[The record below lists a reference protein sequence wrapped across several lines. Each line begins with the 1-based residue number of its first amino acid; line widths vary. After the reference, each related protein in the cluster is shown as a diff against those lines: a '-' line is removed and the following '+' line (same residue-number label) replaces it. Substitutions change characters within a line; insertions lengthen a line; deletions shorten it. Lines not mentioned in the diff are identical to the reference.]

1 MPLTTSPFEIINPND
16 RYIPSLKDKDL
27 TKVLPPLVTK
37 IRQEVYEWRKKNYDG
52 VSETSKAL
60 LEWWF
65 IKEHENFRYYFAQ
78 REAVETVIYLFEVAK
93 IRDKEQLFYNYNSLT
108 DVKLEHFAESWL
120 RLVTKMATGSGKT
133 KVMSLLLLWSYFNR
147 IYENNN
153 ELSSNFLI
161 IAPNIIVLDRLKTDF
176 EGLNIFRN
184 DPCLPEDG
192 IANQNWKSDF
202 LNKAQVHI
210 QKQARVKE
218 KQGNIFLTN
227 IQQIYVGKEKE
238 VSLEDEDLTEFF
250 FGKKVKSKLENS
262 VDLLKLIKQVNELII
277 LNDEAHH
284 INDEQQVWYKTIQNI
299 HNSLLINES
308 RLTLQLDFTAT
319 PKHKDSSIFVQTVSD
334 YPLTEAIH
342 QNIVKNIEV
351 PKKLY
356 MDDFKIYPSTKYSEK
371 WRDFINLGYVEW
383 KKTFN
388 VCKETGKKAILF
400 IMTDDTKNCDDVSN
414 YLENNYDDLKGRVLT
429 IHTNNNGEIIENE
442 NAPKKTKDELN
453 RLRIQANTIDSMDN
467 KNVAVV
473 SVLMLKEGW
482 DVNNVTTIVGLRAF
496 TKPKI
501 LPEQTLGR
509 GLRRMYREENMR
521 ERLTVIGT
529 PNFMEFAKEL
539 EKEGIKVK
547 EIDVGENVSPFLITS
562 KLIDDEKT
570 INKFDI
576 EFPQIIEKIFRNDEL
591 IKTIDVSKFKFNALE
606 YKNLDLI
613 KKIKIEW
620 EDIVS
625 GETTRIEEYERNYA
639 LDVYNILGAFAKEIM
654 DELKLKQGLGFDV
667 ICEKTK
673 DLIEN
678 YLFGKKIDFESD
690 LTKANLC
697 IIETRRALVQI
708 MASEIKKVIIND
720 KTEKK
725 IGKILK
731 FSDDKGA
738 KVKDGETAIYIN
750 PEKSVYDKH
759 FFDSEFEQDVNVYLE
774 SLIDVKS
781 CIKNMGFIKIPYQNS
796 KGIWSH
802 YIPDF
807 FIKLSDTDYCILE
820 TKGAEYLN
828 DPLKREALKNK
839 VKQIN
844 EGQDKVKFTTLYVL
858 QEKFEKLEGKP
869 STFKLFFEMFKDLDL
884 GLSNKIN

>member
-65 IKEHENFRYYFAQ
+65 VKEHENFRYYFAQ
-78 REAVETVIYLFEVAK
+78 REAVETIIYLFEVAK

-108 DVKLEHFAESWL
+108 DVKLEHFTESWL

-184 DPCLPEDG
+184 DPCLPDDG
-192 IANQNWKSDF
+192 INNQNWKSDF

-210 QKQARVKE
+210 QKQARVKD

-227 IQQIYVGKEKE
+227 IQQIYVGREKE
-238 VSLEDEDLTEFF
+238 VSLQDEDLTEFF
-250 FGKKVKSKLENS
+250 FGKKVKSKLENTI
-262 VDLLKLIKQVNELII
+262 DLLKLIKQVNELII

-299 HNSLLINES
+299 HNSLLTNES
-308 RLTLQLDFTAT
+308 RLALQLDFTAT

-414 YLENNYDDLKGRVLT
+414 YLENNYDDLKGKILT
-429 IHTNNNGEIIENE
+429 IHTNNNGEIVENE
-442 NAPKKTKDELN
+442 NAPKKTKDELEK
-453 RLRIQANTIDSMDN
+453 LRIEANTIDSMDN
-467 KNVAVV
+467 KNVVVV

-509 GLRRMYREENMR
+509 GLRRMYRGEDMR

-547 EIDVGENVSPFLITS
+547 EIDVGENVSPFFITS
-562 KLIDDEKT
+562 KLVDDQKV

-591 IKTIDVSKFKFNALE
+591 IKTIDVSKFQFNAVE

-654 DELKLKQGLGFDV
+654 DELKLKQGLGFDI

-678 YLFGKKIDFESD
+678 YLFGKKIEFEND

-697 IIETRRALVQI
+697 IIETRRSLVQI
-708 MASEIKKVIIND
+708 MVSEIKKVIISD

-725 IGKILK
+725 IAKILK
-731 FSDDKGA
+731 FSDDKAA
-738 KVKDGETAIYIN
+738 KVKDVETAIYFE
-750 PEKSVYDKH
+750 PEKSVYTKH
-759 FFDSEFEQDVNVYLE
+759 FLANSYEEEMNIYLE

-807 FIKLSDTDYCILE
+807 FIKLSDNNYCILE

-828 DPLKREALKNK
+828 DPLKKEALKNK

-844 EGQDKVKFTTLYVL
+844 EGQDKLKFTTLYVL
-858 QEKFEKLEGKP
+858 QDKFNKLEGKP
-869 STFKLFFEMFKDLDL
+869 STFKLFFEIFKDLDL
-884 GLSNKIN
+884 DLNKKFN

>member
-65 IKEHENFRYYFAQ
+65 VKEHENFRYYFAQ

-93 IRDKEQLFYNYNSLT
+93 IRDKEQLFYNYNSLM
-108 DVKLEHFAESWL
+108 DVKLEHFTESWL

-184 DPCLPEDG
+184 DPCLPDDG
-192 IANQNWKSDF
+192 INNQNWKSDF

-210 QKQARVKE
+210 QKQARVKD

-227 IQQIYVGKEKE
+227 IQQIYVGKEKKL
-238 VSLEDEDLTEFF
+238 SLEDEDLTEFF
-250 FGKKVKSKLENS
+250 FGKKVKSKLENTI
-262 VDLLKLIKQVNELII
+262 DLLKLIKQVNELII

-284 INDEQQVWYKTIQNI
+284 INDEQQVWYKTIKNI
-299 HNSLLINES
+299 HNSLLTNES
-308 RLTLQLDFTAT
+308 RLALQLDFTAT

-351 PKKLY
+351 PKKPY

-414 YLENNYDDLKGRVLT
+414 YLENNYDDLKGRILT
-429 IHTNNNGEIIENE
+429 IHTNNNGEIVENE
-442 NAPKKTKDELN
+442 NAPKKTKDELEK
-453 RLRIQANTIDSMDN
+453 LRIEANTIDNMDN
-467 KNVAVV
+467 KNVVVV

-496 TKPKI
+496 TQPKI

-509 GLRRMYREENMR
+509 GLRRMYRGEDMR

-547 EIDVGENVSPFLITS
+547 EIDVGENIPPFLITS
-562 KLIDDEKT
+562 KLVDDEKV

-591 IKTIDVSKFKFNALE
+591 IKAIDVSKFKFNAVE

-625 GETTRIEEYERNYA
+625 GKTTRIEEYERNYA

-654 DELKLKQGLGFDV
+654 DELKLKQGLGFDI

-678 YLFGKKIDFESD
+678 YLFGKKIEFEND

-708 MASEIKKVIIND
+708 MVSEIKKVIIND

-725 IGKILK
+725 VGKILK
-731 FSDDKGA
+731 FSDDKAA
-738 KVKDGETAIYIN
+738 KVKDGETAIYFE
-750 PEKSVYDKH
+750 PEKSVYTKH
-759 FFDSEFEQDVNVYLE
+759 FLANPYEEEMNVYLE

-828 DPLKREALKNK
+828 DPLKKEALKNK

-844 EGQDKVKFTTLYVL
+844 EGQDKLKFTTLYVL
-858 QEKFEKLEGKP
+858 QEKFEKLEGRP

-884 GLSNKIN
+884 GLNEKLN

>member
-27 TKVLPPLVTK
+27 SKVLPPLVIK
-37 IRQEVYEWRKKNYDG
+37 IRQEVYEWRKKNYNG
-52 VSETSKAL
+52 ASETSKAL

-65 IKEHENFRYYFAQ
+65 VKEHENFRYYFAQ
-78 REAVETVIYLFEVAK
+78 REAVETIIYLFEVAK

-108 DVKLEHFAESWL
+108 DVKLEHFTESWL

-161 IAPNIIVLDRLKTDF
+161 VAPNIIVLDRLKTDF

-184 DPCLPEDG
+184 DPCLPDDG
-192 IANQNWKSDF
+192 INNQNWKSDF

-210 QKQARVKE
+210 QKQAKVKD

-227 IQQIYVGKEKE
+227 IQQIYVGREKE
-238 VSLEDEDLTEFF
+238 LSLEDEDLTEFF
-250 FGKKVKSKLENS
+250 FGKKVKSKLENT

-299 HNSLLINES
+299 HNSLLTNES
-308 RLTLQLDFTAT
+308 RLTLQLDFTTT

-342 QNIVKNIEV
+342 QNIVKNIEI

-356 MDDFKIYPSTKYSEK
+356 MDDFKIYPSIKYSEK

-383 KKTFN
+383 KKTYN

-400 IMTDDTKNCDDVSN
+400 IMTDDTKNCDDVSK
-414 YLENNYDDLKGRVLT
+414 YLENNYDDLKGRILT
-429 IHTNNNGEIIENE
+429 IHTNNNGEIVENE
-442 NAPKKTKDELN
+442 NAPKKTKDELQ
-453 RLRIQANTIDSMDN
+453 RLRIEANTIDSMDN
-467 KNVAVV
+467 KNVVVV

-509 GLRRMYREENMR
+509 GLRRMYRGEDIR

-547 EIDVGENVSPFLITS
+547 EIDVGENATPFFVTS
-562 KLIDDEKT
+562 KLVDDENI

-606 YKNLDLI
+606 YKNIDLI

-625 GETTRIEEYERNYA
+625 GKTTRIEEYERNYA

-673 DLIEN
+673 NLIEN
-678 YLFGKKIDFESD
+678 YLFGKKIEFESD

-708 MASEIKKVIIND
+708 MVSEIKKVIVND

-731 FSDDKGA
+731 FSDDKAA
-738 KVKDGETAIYIN
+738 KVKDAETAIYFE
-750 PEKSVYDKH
+750 PEKSVYTKH
-759 FFDSEFEQDVNVYLE
+759 FLANPYEEEMNIYLE

-807 FIKLSDTDYCILE
+807 FIKLSDNNYCILE

-828 DPLKREALKNK
+828 DPLKKEALKNK

-858 QEKFEKLEGKP
+858 QEKFEKLEGRP
-869 STFKLFFEMFKDLDL
+869 SSFKLFFEIFKDLDL
-884 GLSNKIN
+884 GLNDKLN

>member
-1 MPLTTSPFEIINPND
+1 MPLTTSPFEIINPD
-16 RYIPSLKDKDL
+16 ERYIPSLKDKDL
-27 TKVLPPLVTK
+27 TKVLPPLVIK
-37 IRQEVYEWRKKNYDG
+37 IRQEVYEWRKKNYNG
-52 VSETSKAL
+52 ASVTSKAL

-65 IKEHENFRYYFAQ
+65 VKEHENFRYYFAQ
-78 REAVETVIYLFEVAK
+78 REAVETIIYLFEVAK
-93 IRDKEQLFYNYNSLT
+93 IRDKDQLFNNYNSLT
-108 DVKLEHFAESWL
+108 DVKLEHFTESWL

-161 IAPNIIVLDRLKTDF
+161 VAPNIIVLDRLKTDF

-184 DPCLPEDG
+184 DPCLPDDS
-192 IANQNWKSDF
+192 INNQNWKSDF
-202 LNKAQVHI
+202 LNKVQIHI
-210 QKQARVKE
+210 QKQASVKN

-227 IQQIYVGKEKE
+227 IQQIYVGREKE
-238 VSLEDEDLTEFF
+238 VSLQDEDLTDFF

-299 HNSLLINES
+299 HNSLLANES
-308 RLTLQLDFTAT
+308 RLALQLDFTAT

-342 QNIVKNIEV
+342 QNIVKNIEI

-356 MDDFKIYPSTKYSEK
+356 MDDFKIYPSIKYSEK

-383 KKTFN
+383 KKTYN

-400 IMTDDTKNCDDVSN
+400 IMTDDTKNCDDVSK

-429 IHTNNNGEIIENE
+429 IHTNNNGEIVENE
-442 NAPKKTKDELN
+442 NAPKKTKDELQ
-453 RLRIQANTIDSMDN
+453 RLRIEANTIDSMDN
-467 KNVAVV
+467 KNVVVV

-509 GLRRMYREENMR
+509 GLRRMYRGEDIR

-547 EIDVGENVSPFLITS
+547 EIDVGENVSPFFITS
-562 KLIDDEKT
+562 KLVDDEK
-570 INKFDI
+570 IIKEFDI
-576 EFPQIIEKIFRNDEL
+576 EFPQIIEKIFRNDQL

-606 YKNLDLI
+606 YKNIDLI

-673 DLIEN
+673 NLIEN
-678 YLFGKKIDFESD
+678 YLF
-690 LTKANLC
+690 
-697 IIETRRALVQI
+697 
-708 MASEIKKVIIND
+708 
-720 KTEKK
+720 
-725 IGKILK
+725 
-731 FSDDKGA
+731 
-738 KVKDGETAIYIN
+738 
-750 PEKSVYDKH
+750 
-759 FFDSEFEQDVNVYLE
+759 
-774 SLIDVKS
+774 
-781 CIKNMGFIKIPYQNS
+781 
-796 KGIWSH
+796 
-802 YIPDF
+802 
-807 FIKLSDTDYCILE
+807 
-820 TKGAEYLN
+820 
-828 DPLKREALKNK
+828 
-839 VKQIN
+839 
-844 EGQDKVKFTTLYVL
+844 
-858 QEKFEKLEGKP
+858 
-869 STFKLFFEMFKDLDL
+869 
-884 GLSNKIN
+884 

>member
-65 IKEHENFRYYFAQ
+65 VKEHENFRYYFAQ

-108 DVKLEHFAESWL
+108 DVKLEHFTESWL

-184 DPCLPEDG
+184 DPCLPDDG
-192 IANQNWKSDF
+192 INNQNWKSDF

-210 QKQARVKE
+210 QKQARVTD

-238 VSLEDEDLTEFF
+238 LSLEDENLTEFF
-250 FGKKVKSKLENS
+250 FGKKVKSKLENTI
-262 VDLLKLIKQVNELII
+262 DLLKLIKQVNELII

-299 HNSLLINES
+299 HNSLLTNES
-308 RLTLQLDFTAT
+308 RLALQLDFTAT

-414 YLENNYDDLKGRVLT
+414 YLENNYDDLKGKILT
-429 IHTNNNGEIIENE
+429 IHTNNNGEIVENE
-442 NAPKKTKDELN
+442 NAPKKTKDELEK
-453 RLRIQANTIDSMDN
+453 LRIEANTIDSMDN
-467 KNVAVV
+467 KNVVVV

-509 GLRRMYREENMR
+509 GLRRMYRGEDMR

-547 EIDVGENVSPFLITS
+547 EIDVGENVSPFFITS
-562 KLIDDEKT
+562 KLVDDQKV

-591 IKTIDVSKFKFNALE
+591 IKTIDVSKFQFNAVE

-654 DELKLKQGLGFDV
+654 DELKLKQGLGFDI

-678 YLFGKKIDFESD
+678 YLFGKKIEFEND

-697 IIETRRALVQI
+697 IIETRRSLVQI
-708 MASEIKKVIIND
+708 MVSEIKKVIISD

-725 IGKILK
+725 IAKILK
-731 FSDDKGA
+731 FSDDKAA
-738 KVKDGETAIYIN
+738 KVKDVETAIYFE
-750 PEKSVYDKH
+750 PEKSVYTKH
-759 FFDSEFEQDVNVYLE
+759 FLANSYEEEMNIYLE

-807 FIKLSDTDYCILE
+807 FIKLSDNNYCILE

-828 DPLKREALKNK
+828 DPLKKEALKNK

-844 EGQDKVKFTTLYVL
+844 EGQDKLKFTTLYVL
-858 QEKFEKLEGKP
+858 QDKFNKLEGKP
-869 STFKLFFEMFKDLDL
+869 STFKLFFEIFKDLDL
-884 GLSNKIN
+884 DLNKKFN

>member
-37 IRQEVYEWRKKNYDG
+37 IREEVYEWRKKNYDG
-52 VSETSKAL
+52 VSDTSKAL

-65 IKEHENFRYYFAQ
+65 VKEHENFRYYFAQ

-108 DVKLEHFAESWL
+108 DVKLEHFTESWL

-184 DPCLPEDG
+184 DPCLPDDG
-192 IANQNWKSDF
+192 INNQNWKSDF

-210 QKQARVKE
+210 QKQARVKD

-238 VSLEDEDLTEFF
+238 LSLEDEDLTEFF
-250 FGKKVKSKLENS
+250 FGKKVKSKLENTI
-262 VDLLKLIKQVNELII
+262 DLLKLIKQVNELII

-299 HNSLLINES
+299 HNSLLTNES
-308 RLTLQLDFTAT
+308 RLALQLDFTAT

-414 YLENNYDDLKGRVLT
+414 YLENNYDDLKGKILT
-429 IHTNNNGEIIENE
+429 IHTNNNGEIVENE
-442 NAPKKTKDELN
+442 NAPKKTKDELEK
-453 RLRIQANTIDSMDN
+453 LRIEANTIDSMDN
-467 KNVAVV
+467 KNVVVV

-509 GLRRMYREENMR
+509 GLRRMYRGEDMR

-547 EIDVGENVSPFLITS
+547 EIDVGENVSPFFITS
-562 KLIDDEKT
+562 KLVDDEKV

-591 IKTIDVSKFKFNALE
+591 IKTIDVSKFKFNAVE

-625 GETTRIEEYERNYA
+625 GKTTRIEEYERNYA

-654 DELKLKQGLGFDV
+654 DELKLKQGLGFDI

-708 MASEIKKVIIND
+708 MVSEIKKVIIND

-725 IGKILK
+725 VGKILK
-731 FSDDKGA
+731 FSDDKAA

-844 EGQDKVKFTTLYVL
+844 EGQDKLKFTTLYVL
-858 QEKFEKLEGKP
+858 QEKFEKLEGRP

-884 GLSNKIN
+884 GLNEKLN

>member
-1 MPLTTSPFEIINPND
+1 MPLSTSPFEIINPND
-16 RYIPSLKDKDL
+16 RYIPSLKNKDL

-37 IRQEVYEWRKKNYDG
+37 IRQEVFEWRKKNYEGASD
-52 VSETSKAL
+52 TTKTL

-78 REAVETVIYLFEVAK
+78 REAVETIIYLFEVAK
-93 IRDKEQLFYNYNSLT
+93 IRDKDQLFNNYNSLT
-108 DVKLEHFAESWL
+108 DVTLQHFTESWL
-120 RLVTKMATGSGKT
+120 RFVTKMATGSGKT

-147 IYENNN
+147 NYENNN
-153 ELSSNFLI
+153 ELSANFLI

-176 EGLNIFRN
+176 DNLNIFRN
-184 DPCLPEDG
+184 DPCLPDDG
-192 IANQNWKSDF
+192 VGNQNWKIDF
-202 LNKAQVHI
+202 FSTVEVHI
-210 QKQARVKE
+210 QKQARVTN

-227 IQQIYVGKEKE
+227 IQQIYVGREKE
-238 VSLEDEDLTEFF
+238 ASLEDEDLTEFF
-250 FGKKVKSKLENS
+250 FGKKVKSKLGNT
-262 VDLLKLIKQVNELII
+262 VDLLKLIKQVDELVI

-299 HNSLLINES
+299 HNCLLVNES
-308 RLTLQLDFTAT
+308 RLALQLDFTAT

-371 WRDFINLGYVEW
+371 WRDFINLGFVEW
-383 KKTFN
+383 KKTYEE
-388 VCKETGKKAILF
+388 CKKSGKKAILF
-400 IMTDDTKNCDDVSN
+400 IMTDDTKNCDDVAK
-414 YLENNYDDLKGRVLT
+414 YLENNYDELKGKVLT
-429 IHTNNNGEIIENE
+429 IHTNRNGDIVENE
-442 NAPKKTKDELN
+442 NVPKKTKDELQK
-453 RLRIQANTIDSMDN
+453 LRHQANTIDSMDN
-467 KNVAVV
+467 ENVAVV

-509 GLRRMYREENMR
+509 GLRKMYREENLR

-529 PNFMEFAKEL
+529 PNFMEFVKEL
-539 EKEGIKVK
+539 EKEGVKVK
-547 EIDVGENVSPFLITS
+547 EIDVGTDVAPFLITS
-562 KLIDDEKT
+562 KVIDDEKI

-576 EFPQIIEKIFRNDEL
+576 EFPQIIEKVFRNDEL
-591 IKTIDVSKFKFNALE
+591 IKTIDISKFKFKALE

-625 GETTRIEEYERNYA
+625 GATTRIEEYERNYA
-639 LDVYNILGAFAKEIM
+639 FDVYNILGAFAKEIM

-678 YLFGKKIDFESD
+678 YLFGKKIEFESD

-697 IIETRRALVQI
+697 IIETRRSVVEI

-725 IGKILK
+725 VGKIIR
-731 FSDDKGA
+731 FSDDKTA
-738 KVKDGETAIYIN
+738 KVKDGETAIYFD

-774 SLIDVKS
+774 GLADVKS
-781 CIKNMGFIKIPYQNS
+781 CIKNMGFIKIPYQNA
-796 KGIWSH
+796 KGVWAN

-807 FIKLSDTDYCILE
+807 FVKLDDNEYCIIE

-828 DPLKREALKNK
+828 DPLKKDALKNK

-844 EGQDKVKFTTLYVL
+844 EGQDKIKFTTLYVL
-858 QEKFEKLEGKP
+858 QEKFEKLQNKP
-869 STFKLFFEMFKDLDL
+869 TTFKTFFEMFKELDLDIKK
-884 GLSNKIN
+884 N

>member
-27 TKVLPPLVTK
+27 TKVLPPLVIK
-37 IRQEVYEWRKKNYDG
+37 IRQEVYEWRKKNYNG
-52 VSETSKAL
+52 ASETSKAL

-65 IKEHENFRYYFAQ
+65 VKEHENFRYYFAQ
-78 REAVETVIYLFEVAK
+78 REAVETIIYLFEVAK

-108 DVKLEHFAESWL
+108 DVKLEHFTESWL

-161 IAPNIIVLDRLKTDF
+161 VAPNIIVLDRLKTDF

-184 DPCLPEDG
+184 DPCLPDDG
-192 IANQNWKSDF
+192 INNQNWKSDF

-210 QKQARVKE
+210 QKQARVKD

-227 IQQIYVGKEKE
+227 IQQIYVGREKE
-238 VSLEDEDLTEFF
+238 VSLQDEDLTEFF
-250 FGKKVKSKLENS
+250 FGKKVKSKLENTI
-262 VDLLKLIKQVNELII
+262 DLLKLIKQVNELII

-299 HNSLLINES
+299 HNSLLTNES
-308 RLTLQLDFTAT
+308 RLALQLDFTAT

-400 IMTDDTKNCDDVSN
+400 IMTDDTKNCDDVSK
-414 YLENNYDDLKGRVLT
+414 YLENNYDDLKGRILT
-429 IHTNNNGEIIENE
+429 IHTNNNGEIVENE
-442 NAPKKTKDELN
+442 NAPKKTKDELQ
-453 RLRIQANTIDSMDN
+453 RLRIEANTIDSMDN
-467 KNVAVV
+467 KNVVVV

-509 GLRRMYREENMR
+509 GLRRMYRGEDIR

-547 EIDVGENVSPFLITS
+547 EIDVGENATPFFVTS
-562 KLIDDEKT
+562 KLVDDENI

-625 GETTRIEEYERNYA
+625 GKTTRIEEYERNYA

-673 DLIEN
+673 NLIEN
-678 YLFGKKIDFESD
+678 YLFGKKIEFESD

-708 MASEIKKVIIND
+708 MVSEIKKVIVND

-731 FSDDKGA
+731 FSDDKAA
-738 KVKDGETAIYIN
+738 KVKDAETAIYFE
-750 PEKSVYDKH
+750 PEKSVYTKH
-759 FFDSEFEQDVNVYLE
+759 FLANPYEEEMNIYLE

-807 FIKLSDTDYCILE
+807 FIKLGDNNYCILE

-828 DPLKREALKNK
+828 DPLKKEALKSK
-839 VKQIN
+839 VTQIN

-858 QEKFEKLEGKP
+858 QEKFEKLEGRP

-884 GLSNKIN
+884 GLNEKLN

>member
-37 IRQEVYEWRKKNYDG
+37 IRQEVYEWRTKNYDG

-65 IKEHENFRYYFAQ
+65 VKEHENFRYYFAQ

-108 DVKLEHFAESWL
+108 DVKLEHFTESWL

-184 DPCLPEDG
+184 DPCLPDDG
-192 IANQNWKSDF
+192 INNQNWKSDF

-210 QKQARVKE
+210 QKQARVTD

-238 VSLEDEDLTEFF
+238 LSLEDENLTEFF
-250 FGKKVKSKLENS
+250 FGKKVKSKLENTI
-262 VDLLKLIKQVNELII
+262 DLLKLIKQVNELII

-299 HNSLLINES
+299 HNSLLTNES
-308 RLTLQLDFTAT
+308 RLALQLDFTAT

-414 YLENNYDDLKGRVLT
+414 YLENNYDDLKGKILT
-429 IHTNNNGEIIENE
+429 IHTNNNGEIVENE
-442 NAPKKTKDELN
+442 NAPKKTKDELEK
-453 RLRIQANTIDSMDN
+453 LRIEANTIDSMDN
-467 KNVAVV
+467 KNVVVV

-509 GLRRMYREENMR
+509 GLRRMYRGEDMR

-547 EIDVGENVSPFLITS
+547 EIDVGENVSPFFITS
-562 KLIDDEKT
+562 KLVDDQKV

-591 IKTIDVSKFKFNALE
+591 IKTIDVSKFQFNAVE

-654 DELKLKQGLGFDV
+654 DELKLKQGLGFDI

-678 YLFGKKIDFESD
+678 YLFGKKIEFEND

-697 IIETRRALVQI
+697 IIETRRSLVQI
-708 MASEIKKVIIND
+708 MVSEIKKVIISD

-725 IGKILK
+725 IAKILK
-731 FSDDKGA
+731 FSDDKAA
-738 KVKDGETAIYIN
+738 KVKDVETAIYFE
-750 PEKSVYDKH
+750 PEKSVYTKH
-759 FFDSEFEQDVNVYLE
+759 FLANSYEEEMNIYLE

-807 FIKLSDTDYCILE
+807 FIKLSDNNYCILE

-828 DPLKREALKNK
+828 DPLKKEALKNK

-844 EGQDKVKFTTLYVL
+844 EGQDKLKFTTLYVL
-858 QEKFEKLEGKP
+858 QDKFNKLEGKP
-869 STFKLFFEMFKDLDL
+869 STFKLFFEIFKDLDL
-884 GLSNKIN
+884 DLNKKFN